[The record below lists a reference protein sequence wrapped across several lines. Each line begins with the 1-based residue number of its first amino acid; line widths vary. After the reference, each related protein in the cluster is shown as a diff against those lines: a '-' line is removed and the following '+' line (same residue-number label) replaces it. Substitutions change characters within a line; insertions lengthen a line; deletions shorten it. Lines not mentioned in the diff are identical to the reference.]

1 MIADWLSFADYYFL
15 LILVSLL
22 MESVKILIA
31 DQNYAIILDILDEA
45 TVVQNIEVMKIVMY

>member
-1 MIADWLSFADYYFL
+1 
-15 LILVSLL
+15 